1 MPALGH
7 PSVMPTRIRSL
18 AAFAA
23 LCASFS
29 VAALAQEAAPAPDE
43 GDAAP
48 AAPAKAEHPP
58 KADAD
63 IAKAPVK
70 EARAVTHH
78 TITVDGKPIAYDAT
92 AGTLT
97 LRDNEGKPTAS
108 MFYVAYVVDSGPG
121 DHSRPVTFFYNGGP
135 GSASVWLHLGS
146 FGPVRIVTDAPES
159 TPGPPFKLETN
170 EDTLLGKS
178 DLVFLDAI
186 GTGYS
191 RTLGDTKDD
200 KYWGVDQ
207 DIDAFARGIT
217 RYVTLNNRWNSPKFL
232 FGESYGTPRTA
243 GLVYALQ
250 TQGMQF
256 NGVTI
261 LSTIL
266 NFGVRNRGFDREFV
280 SYLPT
285 YAAAAWYH
293 GKVNPKP
300 ADLEAFLREV
310 RAYAAGP
317 YLLALDKGQN
327 LPADEEE
334 AVARKV
340 SSYTGL
346 SVTFLRQNHL
356 RVRLSRFRKELL
368 RDEHRTIGR
377 YDSRFLAIDADDAGE
392 APEIDPSA
400 DYSAGPFVGAFHD
413 YVTTQLSYHTD
424 LDYRLH
430 GIDTNKK
437 WDWHHKAPGDPE
449 PSTDVD
455 MALDLAAALRDN
467 PHLQVLSLNG
477 WYDMATPFF
486 QTEYDLD
493 HMLLDPSLKDHVH
506 LAYYPSGHMVYLNP
520 EALKL
525 MKADVARFYD
535 LAAP

>member
-1 MPALGH
+1 
-7 PSVMPTRIRSL
+7 
-18 AAFAA
+18 
-23 LCASFS
+23 
-29 VAALAQEAAPAPDE
+29 
-43 GDAAP
+43 
-48 AAPAKAEHPP
+48 
-58 KADAD
+58 
-63 IAKAPVK
+63 
-70 EARAVTHH
+70 
-78 TITVDGKPIAYDAT
+78 
-92 AGTLT
+92 
-97 LRDNEGKPTAS
+97 
-108 MFYVAYVVDSGPG
+108 
-121 DHSRPVTFFYNGGP
+121 
-135 GSASVWLHLGS
+135 
-146 FGPVRIVTDAPES
+146 
-159 TPGPPFKLETN
+159 
-170 EDTLLGKS
+170 
-178 DLVFLDAI
+178 
-186 GTGYS
+186 
-191 RTLGDTKDD
+191 
-200 KYWGVDQ
+200 VDQ

-377 YDSRFLAIDADDAGE
+377 YESRFLAIDADDAGE